1 MKKILFAVAGILA
14 SMTVSA
20 QVWVGGSLG
29 FSSRSYDSEEN
40 LVESENEIDIDFSP
54 TIGYAI
60 NDKMDAGIELSLGST
75 KNFMGEKDAT
85 MSSFGV
91 APFVRYNF
99 FQSGKISFL
108 AKASADFYT
117 DKWNYALPG
126 VPDELKYE
134 EKYTTF
140 GIYASPLIKYQ
151 VTDHIALVAEFA
163 ELGFTKVK
171 DESTSI
177 QLDVDSDLYFGIYY
191 AF

>member
-29 FSSRSYDSEEN
+29 FSSRSYDSESSLE
-40 LVESENEIDIDFSP
+40 VSEANEIDIDFSP

-60 NDKMDAGIELSLGST
+60 NDKMDAGIELSFGST
-75 KNFMGEKDAT
+75 KNFMGEKDASI
-85 MSSFGV
+85 SSFGI

-108 AKASADFYT
+108 AKASADFFT

-126 VPDELKYE
+126 EQNYE
-134 EKYTTF
+134 EKYTKF